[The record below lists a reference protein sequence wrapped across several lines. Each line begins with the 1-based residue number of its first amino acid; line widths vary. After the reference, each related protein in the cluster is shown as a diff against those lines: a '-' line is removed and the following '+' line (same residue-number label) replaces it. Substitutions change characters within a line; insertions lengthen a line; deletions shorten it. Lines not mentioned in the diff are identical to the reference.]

1 MGIISVISSIRI
13 IKYTTYNT
21 HNAYNSYPNTKKSL
35 TYTKKMSAS
44 PRRVKRNQNTA
55 MYNIYKVYI
64 LSEECQQDTSCNG

>member
-21 HNAYNSYPNTKKSL
+21 YITYNSYPNTKKRPI
-35 TYTKKMSAS
+35 YKKMSAS